1 MLSDIF
7 EMFYA
12 KVRARQYMQY
22 IVNIAHFKN
31 DYLPVLKIVDKFVI
45 FNNICFY
52 YEHKQ
57 GESLNDAIIN
67 NIVHN
72 PRTYLYNIN
81 NEGKYIFAKYTFSE
95 AVDHLNAKKYKKIEL
110 VKKPNENA

>member
-22 IVNIAHFKN
+22 ILNIAHFKN
-31 DYLPVLKIVDKFVI
+31 DYLPVLEVNDKVVAI
-45 FNNICFY
+45 NNICFY
-52 YEHKQ
+52 YETKE
-57 GESLNDAIIN
+57 GEILNNAIVS

-72 PRTYLYNIN
+72 PKTYLFSIDEN
-81 NEGKYIFAKYTFSE
+81 GKYILHKCTFLD
-95 AVDHLNAKKYKKIEL
+95 VVNNLNAKIYKTTLIN
-110 VKKPNENA
+110 KK